1 MKALQEIFDLAIS
14 SGIYKPDS
22 MNTDSFGFIHS
33 FYMCNSLK
41 SLHRQG
47 EITESELHFAL
58 KEIHNYLNPNKPIT
72 YGRWGEPITRGILKQ
87 KLYSRGFDSDDAT
100 LLRVYSDWDN
110 RPMGFIEKGRG
121 L

>member
-22 MNTDSFGFIHS
+22 MNTDSLDFIHS
-33 FYMCNSLK
+33 FYVCNSLK

-47 EITESELHFAL
+47 GVTESELHFAL
-58 KEIHNYLNPNKPIT
+58 KEIHNYPNKPIT
-72 YGRWGEPITRGILKQ
+72 YDRGGEPITRGILN
-87 KLYSRGFDSDDAT
+87 FDSDDAA
-100 LLRVYSDWDN
+100 LLRVYSDWGN

>member
-87 KLYSRGFDSDDAT
+87 RLYSRGFDSDDAA